1 MYPASVGSRRSYPL
15 HLSIKHGL
23 WAVAYS
29 IVTKCVGQK
38 DKEGSTEVINLRED
52 KSGDSALLLA
62 IREGQL
68 ELVCMILDAGS
79 HIFFF

>member
-1 MYPASVGSRRSYPL
+1 
-15 HLSIKHGL
+15 
-23 WAVAYS
+23 
-29 IVTKCVGQK
+29 VGQK